1 MDTSNLL
8 FPKPKD
14 KKKQITEVKYTTMKK
29 ITPKQRKLEENRFSI
44 LTDNMN
50 KCYIC
55 GRKKD
60 DIHEI
65 YGGKNRKKSMELG
78 CTIPICRACH
88 TEWDKNKEMQQKYK
102 LKCQRK
108 LMKLKGITT
117 TEFIGL
123 FGRSYEV

>member
-14 KKKQITEVKYTTMKK
+14 KKKQVVKEIKYTTMKK

-44 LTDNMN
+44 LTDNLT

-78 CTIPICRACH
+78 CTIPICRQCH
-88 TEWDKNKEMQQKYK
+88 DEWAKSPKMQQKYK

-117 TEFIGL
+117 SEFISL
-123 FGRSYEV
+123 FNCSYF